1 MTMYYNTI
9 YEDFHLKLSN
19 KLSYSVT
26 LGNDVYGNITRI
38 NNVLNGIEDEI
49 YKAKE
54 QLVEMNN
61 QFEIAKEQVKIPFSK
76 EEELKEKTKKL
87 NSLNKK
93 LIAKNI
99 ENEIQ
104 EEQKKNIVKENR
116 CYAR

>member
-1 MTMYYNTI
+1 MVINDVVYYKKEDAGKKLLELTKKIKSLNDEIPIGNYRGFQMTMYYNTI

-61 QFEIAKEQVKIPFSK
+61 QFKIF
-76 EEELKEKTKKL
+76 T
-87 NSLNKK
+87 
-93 LIAKNI
+93 
-99 ENEIQ
+99 
-104 EEQKKNIVKENR
+104 
-116 CYAR
+116 